1 MGALMMASMA
11 KLPPPSSEGPFSV
24 LTESFAIHCL
34 QHCISV
40 GCLSCWLEV
49 ELALQAVL
57 DDSSDDDLH
66 TQADVLAQLSLH

>member
-1 MGALMMASMA
+1 MGALMMAIMA
-11 KLPPPSSEGPFSV
+11 KLPPPSSEV
-24 LTESFAIHCL
+24 LTESFAIRCL
-34 QHCISV
+34 QHCISG